1 MGAFPFW
8 AQCRGIRT
16 RQGAELRKR
25 ASVYQRSTRGAKR
38 RSGARAA
45 KPHADIPHRPPLN
58 WKRSSKGDRFCL
70 GPSQR
75 DSNPPG
81 CGAEETRKRFPAQH
95 ARAAGPKRKR
105 AAKPHATSL
114 IAHHLIEK
122 APSDGGLSF
131 LGPVQRDSN
140 PPECGAEETRSVFQR
155 STRGAERRS
164 GARAAPAARGHP
176 SSPTTELE
184 TVLERGP
191 FLFGP
196 ISWDSNPPARLS
208 QRPWPENGKNEY
220 CYLAYNISEDNI
232 CLSYAT
238 YVHYKD

>member
-25 ASVYQRSTRGAKR
+25 EAFSSAAREERSDEAGRGR
-38 RSGARAA
+38 HQ
-45 KPHADIPHRPPLN
+45 PHADIPHRPPLN

-140 PPECGAEETRSVFQR
+140 PPGCGAEETRKRLPAQHAR
-155 STRGAERRS
+155 SEAGRGRRNGPLANTRVQKMPNMSTATFLV
-164 GARAAPAARGHP
+164 AAF
-176 SSPTTELE
+176 SKS
-184 TVLERGP
+184 
-191 FLFGP
+191 
-196 ISWDSNPPARLS
+196 
-208 QRPWPENGKNEY
+208 
-220 CYLAYNISEDNI
+220 
-232 CLSYAT
+232 
-238 YVHYKD
+238 